1 MFNERTALEILFRNL
16 EASRENRYNQYLEEI
31 RQIELKQVKL
41 LEDLKR
47 IDAESHIH
55 SELIEAKREE
65 MAALRETKKNLATMD
80 QTIVA
85 QQSKPVAI
93 PETSVAKST
102 LDESKPARI
111 TESATKPIIEDGK
124 KTYPDG
130 TETYQAFYICP
141 SCKERKRIFVTPAT
155 KQTHCRGCNKK
166 VEIRHAMKKGFPHR
180 DGYGNYFVGGE
191 FIREED
197 RMAHYAGNPV
207 SDALTKYNAE
217 RAAQI
222 AEGSKRAEEEAAA
235 ATTFTTTTN
244 KDWPEEETA
253 IAAAFKESAKFHT
266 N

>member
-1 MFNERTALEILFRNL
+1 MFNERTALEQLFNQL
-16 EASRENRYNQYLEEI
+16 EASRERRYEQYLSEI
-31 RQIELKQVKL
+31 RSIEQKQVKL

-47 IDAESHIH
+47 IDAESHVH

-65 MAALRETKKNLATMD
+65 MAALRDTKKNLATMN
-80 QTIVA
+80 QNIVA
-85 QQSKPVAI
+85 PPSNSENVEEKKIV
-93 PETSVAKST
+93 SVAKST
-102 LDESKPARI
+102 SDESKPARVA
-111 TESATKPIIEDGK
+111 ESATKPIIEDGK

-166 VEIRHAMKKGFPHR
+166 VEMRHAMTKGFPHR
-180 DGYGNYFVGGE
+180 DGYGNYFVGGD
-191 FIREED
+191 FIREEE
-197 RMAHYAGNPV
+197 RLAHYAGNPV
-207 SDALTKYNAE
+207 SDALARYNAE

-222 AEGSKRAEEEAAA
+222 EEGSKRAEEEAAA
-235 ATTFTTTTN
+235 TN